1 MNIVKQLEKQIEFG
15 KTIILKNGTTARP
28 EDVQQPLMKEYL
40 AGVKSGIIS
49 PDISFKDYLENNATD
64 PLTVQEVIDF
74 IKEGDGE
81 E

>member
-1 MNIVKQLEKQIEFG
+1 
-15 KTIILKNGTTARP
+15 
-28 EDVQQPLMKEYL
+28 MKEYL

-64 PLTVQEVIDF
+64 SLTVQEVIDF